1 MLKDDL
7 LKSNRIKITAL
18 REEDIDTVTKWYE
31 DTKFLRVFDFNPAS
45 PLCREKIK
53 EWLLGEVN
61 NPNNY
66 FFVVR
71 ENSDGPMLGYVEIER
86 ISWNNG
92 VGGIAIGIG
101 DLKQCGKGYGTE
113 ALNLVM
119 DFAFR
124 ELNLHRLQL
133 ITISYNERAI
143 NLYEKLGFKREGVY
157 REAVFRDGK
166 RYDMYLYG
174 ILDREWSQIKS
185 INNK

>member
-1 MLKDDL
+1 
-7 LKSNRIKITAL
+7 
-18 REEDIDTVTKWYE
+18 
-31 DTKFLRVFDFNPAS
+31 
-45 PLCREKIK
+45 
-53 EWLLGEVN
+53 
-61 NPNNY
+61 
-66 FFVVR
+66 
-71 ENSDGPMLGYVEIER
+71 
-86 ISWNNG
+86 
-92 VGGIAIGIG
+92 
-101 DLKQCGKGYGTE
+101 
-113 ALNLVM
+113 M